1 MAKAPKK
8 TQKAK
13 PAAKAKA
20 AKKPVKKAAP
30 KAKASKP
37 AAKKAAAGK
46 VALKKPAVKKAA
58 AKKTKHKVSP
68 LAPKSYAK
76 LPPIAGVSL
85 GTAAAGIKYKGRDDV
100 LVISLPEGTA
110 AAGVFTTSKTA
121 SAPVEWCRAGIAKG
135 GRGRAVVVNSGNSN
149 AFTGKA
155 GVATVEATV
164 MEAAAAVGC
173 DEDEVYVASTGVIG
187 QALNPS
193 PLLTGIHMALNAAG
207 PDQWDRAARAIMT
220 TDTYPKL
227 STRKA
232 RIGDATVTINGIGK
246 GSGMIAPDLATML
259 VFIVTDAA
267 IAPAALQSL
276 LAEGSDRSFN
286 AITVDS
292 DTSTSDTVLLFATGT
307 AKGARLVKRAG
318 DPALAEFR
326 KALDE
331 LLLDLAHQVVK
342 DGEGASKFIRIDVS
356 GAESEKAARRIGLA
370 IANSP
375 LVKTAIAGEDANW
388 GRVVMAVGKSGEAA
402 DRDRLSIR
410 MGGVDVAKN
419 GVAVPGYDETPV
431 ARHMKGQDIDIEVD
445 VGVGK
450 ESATV
455 WTCDLT
461 YEYIRINADY
471 RS

>member
-13 PAAKAKA
+13 PAAKAKV

-37 AAKKAAAGK
+37 APKKAAAGK
-46 VALKKPAVKKAA
+46 VATKKPAVKKAA
-58 AKKTKHKVSP
+58 AGKAKHKVSP

-100 LVISLPEGTA
+100 LVISLPEGTS

-326 KALDE
+326 QALDE
-331 LLLDLAHQVVK
+331 LLLDLAHQVVR

-450 ESATV
+450 GSATV